1 MNPKQKLKLYFRLY
15 VRIPKDFM
23 GQIMPL
29 LHLAKLELTVNSVL
43 LAGSKDTPD
52 LLHLCNL
59 LYLYGSGLK
68 GRNLLYFYYFLKS
81 RPTQ

>member
-1 MNPKQKLKLYFRLY
+1 MFPKQKLKLYFKLY

-29 LHLAKLELTVNSVL
+29 LHMAKLQLTVNSVL
-43 LAGSKDTPD
+43 LTGSKDTPV

-59 LYLYGSGLK
+59 LYVYESRLK
-68 GRNLLYFYYFLKS
+68 GRNLLHYYYFLKS